1 MSRCSRESDVLRAV
15 RLGLVEDEMRTH
27 AGECGECSDLLVLAG
42 LLQEERRTAMT
53 EASVPAAGAL
63 WFQMRLR
70 AGRETRVR
78 SARTLA
84 AIQGASL
91 LAALAIAIATFG
103 VPSLPSLPSLS
114 ETRAAVQPLLT
125 PWAIPLLSF
134 AALFALFAPL
144 AVWLAA
150 GRSRS

>member
-1 MSRCSRESDVLRAV
+1 MTACFGVDASSSAASRIRA
-15 RLGLVEDEMRTH
+15 RL
-27 AGECGECSDLLVLAG
+27 
-42 LLQEERRTAMT
+42 
-53 EASVPAAGAL
+53 
-63 WFQMRLR
+63 
-70 AGRETRVR
+70 
-78 SARTLA
+78 ARTLA

-103 VPSLPSLPSLS
+103 LPSLPSHS
-114 ETRAAVQPLLT
+114 EARAAVQPLLT
-125 PWAIPLLSF
+125 PWAIPMLSF